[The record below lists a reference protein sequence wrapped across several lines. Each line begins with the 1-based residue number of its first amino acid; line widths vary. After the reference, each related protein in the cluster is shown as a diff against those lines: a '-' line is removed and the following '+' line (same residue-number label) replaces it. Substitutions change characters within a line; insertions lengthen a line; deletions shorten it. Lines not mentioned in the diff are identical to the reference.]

1 MKSFGGKTGMS
12 FRELKVNPVQFVPN
26 HRQVKAFDNQQCA
39 GDQGFLGSEGQP
51 GIRALY
57 M

>member
-12 FRELKVNPVQFVPN
+12 FGELKVNPIQFVPD
-26 HRQVKAFDNQQCA
+26 HRQVKAFDNQQSA
-39 GDQGFLGSEGQP
+39 RDQGFLGSEGQP
-51 GIRALY
+51 GMRALY